1 MSQALTPALALEYLR
16 ELSADV
22 RATVV
27 LDGAGGLLAGPPRLA
42 GPARALLAAGGDAA
56 ELEASDGDWVIC
68 AVRSHEHAAVA
79 VCGRF
84 AIAGVVR
91 QDLRAAIAAL
101 EGRSPQSRA
110 PAATIEDAPGQALE
124 DAPPD
129 ALKDAAAGLIA
140 AFRRGS
146 EA

>member
-1 MSQALTPALALEYLR
+1 
-16 ELSADV
+16 
-22 RATVV
+22 
-27 LDGAGGLLAGPPRLA
+27 
-42 GPARALLAAGGDAA
+42 
-56 ELEASDGDWVIC
+56 
-68 AVRSHEHAAVA
+68 VRSHEHAAVA

-101 EGRSPQSRA
+101 AGRSPQSRA
-110 PAATIEDAPGQALE
+110 PAAAIEDTPGQALE

-129 ALKDAAAGLIA
+129 ALEDAAAGLIA